1 MTTVTRI
8 KRISPVQLGKM
19 LAVIYGL
26 ISLIIVP
33 FILAFSVIGALA
45 GASGRFGGFG
55 PAALGA
61 GFGLVMILLLPLLYA
76 AFGFIG
82 GILGGFI
89 YNLVAKWVGGIE
101 VEFES

>member
-1 MTTVTRI
+1 M
-8 KRISPVQLGKM
+8 QLGKM
-19 LAVIYGL
+19 LAAVYGL

-33 FILAFSVIGALA
+33 FILAFSVIGAFA
-45 GASGRFGGFG
+45 GASGRSGGFG
-55 PAALGA
+55 LAALGA

-76 AFGFIG
+76 AIGFIG
-82 GILGGFI
+82 GVLGGFI